1 MKKILTKTLNR
12 ILEQKKM
19 KMIKKVIVLGEIK
32 KWNCKKIKIT
42 LQKIHEYY
50 NIFSF
55 LNSAF

>member
-19 KMIKKVIVLGEIK
+19 KMIKKVIVLREIK

-42 LQKIHEYY
+42 L
-50 NIFSF
+50 
-55 LNSAF
+55 